1 MQNFATIWAL
11 MAVLVMM
18 AILPG
23 CTQTF
28 LGLDSYADANANVAQ
43 RGDQYM
49 YRPYKFPPTA
59 N

>member
-28 LGLDSYADANANVAQ
+28 SGLDSYADANANVAQ
-43 RGDQYM
+43 RGDAYM
-49 YRPYKFPPTA
+49 YAPYRFRPYA